1 MADSSTFLLSVLK
14 ALVDVALW
22 SLLGQGVV
30 GFLAG
35 SRRDTNPI
43 FQLFRIVASPAVRI
57 VRIAMPKV
65 ILDRH
70 VPFIAF
76 FLLLWLSITLAW
88 IKRFLIA

>member
-35 SRRDTNPI
+35 SRRDTNPV
-43 FQLFRIVASPAVRI
+43 FQLFRVVASPAVRV

-70 VPFIAF
+70 VPFVAF
-76 FLLLWLSITLAW
+76 FLLLWLSIMLAW
-88 IKRFLIA
+88 TKRFLIA

>member
-1 MADSSTFLLSVLK
+1 MVDSGIFLLSVFK

-35 SRRDTNPI
+35 SRRDTNPV
-43 FQLFRIVASPAVRI
+43 FQLLRVVASPAVRV

-76 FLLLWLSITLAW
+76 FLLLWLSIALAW
-88 IKRFLIA
+88 TRRLLVA